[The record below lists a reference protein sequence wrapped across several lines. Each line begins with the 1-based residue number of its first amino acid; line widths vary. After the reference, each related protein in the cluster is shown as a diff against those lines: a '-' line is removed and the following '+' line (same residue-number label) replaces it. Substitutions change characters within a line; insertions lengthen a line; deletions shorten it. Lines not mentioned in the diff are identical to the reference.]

1 MKNSFGN
8 AINIT
13 LFGESHGAGVG
24 VLIDGIAPGIKVDEG
39 FIAHQLTLRR
49 PSGNI
54 STSRREPDE
63 YVIQSGVFNGY
74 TTGAPLC
81 IFIPNTDTRS
91 RDYTPDLPR
100 PSHADLTA
108 REKYHGFE
116 DYRGG
121 GHFSGRLTAALVAAG
136 AIVIPALREKGI
148 YIGTCINQIGRLGL
162 SEIPTDKE
170 ALLAVAESEYGLV
183 GDHAISMM
191 KDTIEL
197 AKSENDSIG
206 GVLETAIIGLPSGLG
221 EPWFDGVESQ
231 IARAVF
237 GIPAV
242 KSVAF
247 GAKDIELM
255 RGSRANDAFIEE
267 DGRILTETNHSGGIQ
282 GGITNGMPVIFRTA
296 IKPTPSIGI
305 IQKTVDLKTGKET
318 EMIIKGRHDP
328 CIVPRARIVVDSVAA
343 LVVADML
350 TVRWGSD
357 ALTQTQK

>member
-24 VLIDGIAPGIKVDEG
+24 VLIDGIAPGIKIDED

-49 PSGNI
+49 PSGKI
-54 STSRREPDE
+54 STARREPDE
-63 YVIQSGVFNGY
+63 YVIQSGVYNGY

-91 RDYTPDLPR
+91 RDYTPELPR

-108 REKYHGFE
+108 HEKYHGFE

-148 YIGTCINQIGRLGL
+148 YIGTCINRIDRIGL
-162 SEIPTDKE
+162 SDIPTDHE
-170 ALLAVAESEYGLV
+170 GLLAVAESDYGLTDDYAV
-183 GDHAISMM
+183 AMM

-197 AKSENDSIG
+197 AASEGDSVG
-206 GVLETAIIGLPSGLG
+206 GVLETAILGLPAGLG

-231 IARAVF
+231 IASAVF

-247 GAKDIELM
+247 GAKDIETM
-255 RGSRANDAFIEE
+255 RGSRANDAFIVK
-267 DGRILTETNHSGGIQ
+267 DGKIVTATNNSGGIQ

-296 IKPTPSIGI
+296 IKPTPSIS
-305 IQKTVDLKTGKET
+305 QNQLTVNMQTLEET
-318 EMIIKGRHDP
+318 VLSVKGRHDP
-328 CIVPRARIVVDSVAA
+328 CIVPRARIVIDSVAA

-350 TVRWGSD
+350 TVRYGSD
-357 ALTQTQK
+357 ALTTK

>member
-8 AINIT
+8 AINIS

-24 VLIDGIAPGIKVDEG
+24 VLIDGIAPGIKIDED

-54 STSRREPDE
+54 STARREPDE
-63 YVIQSGVFNGY
+63 YVIQSGVYNGY

-100 PSHADLTA
+100 PSHADFTA

-116 DYRGG
+116 DFRGG

-148 YIGTCINQIGRLGL
+148 YIGTYIKEIGQLILGTEEHTPN
-162 SEIPTDKE
+162 S
-170 ALLAVAESEYGLV
+170 LLAVAESEYGLT
-183 GDHAISMM
+183 DPSAAEMM
-191 KDTIEL
+191 KTVIEN
-197 AKSENDSIG
+197 ARAHGDSVG
-206 GVLETAIIGLPSGLG
+206 GVLETAIVGLPSGLG

-247 GAKDIELM
+247 GADRISVMSGKD
-255 RGSRANDAFIEE
+255 ANDEFITK
-267 DGRILTETNHSGGIQ
+267 DGKIVTATNNSGGVQ
-282 GGITNGMPVIFRTA
+282 GGITNGMPVVFRTA
-296 IKPTPSIGI
+296 IKPTPSIA
-305 IQKTVDLKTGKET
+305 QTQTTVNMATLEET
-318 EMIIKGRHDP
+318 EINIKGRHDP
-328 CIVPRARIVVDSVAA
+328 CIVQRARIVLDSVAA

-350 TVRWGSD
+350 TVRYGSD
-357 ALTQTQK
+357 ALTQK

>member
-8 AINIT
+8 AINIS

-24 VLIDGIAPGIKVDEG
+24 VLIDGISPGIKVDED

-54 STSRREPDE
+54 STARREPDE
-63 YVIQSGVFNGY
+63 YVIQSGVYNGF

-91 RDYTPDLPR
+91 RDYTPELPR
-100 PSHADLTA
+100 PSHADFTA
-108 REKYHGFE
+108 HEKYHGFE

-136 AIVIPALREKGI
+136 SIVIPALREKGI
-148 YIGTCINQIGRLGL
+148 YIGTYINEIGQLILGNEEHTRE
-162 SEIPTDKE
+162 S
-170 ALLAVAESEYGLV
+170 LLAVAESEYGLT
-183 GDHAISMM
+183 DPHAVEMT
-191 KDTIEL
+191 KKVIEN
-197 AKSENDSIG
+197 ARECSDSVG
-206 GVLETAIIGLPSGLG
+206 GVLETAIIGLPTGLG

-242 KSVAF
+242 KSVSF
-247 GAKDIELM
+247 GTKGIETM
-255 RGSRANDAFIEE
+255 RGSSANDAFAVK
-267 DGRILTETNHSGGIQ
+267 DGRIVTETNHSGGIQ
-282 GGITNGMPVIFRTA
+282 GGITNGMPVVFRTA
-296 IKPTPSIGI
+296 IKPTPSIS
-305 IQKTVDLKTGKET
+305 KTQMTVNMATGKASELN
-318 EMIIKGRHDP
+318 IKGRHDP
-328 CIVPRARIVVDSVAA
+328 CIVQRARIVVDSVAA

-350 TVRWGSD
+350 TVRYGSD
-357 ALTQTQK
+357 ALTSK